1 MTKRRR
7 NWLAAVTVI
16 LFIGVL
22 LAGCWDYRELEKR
35 AIIVGIGVDE
45 LPPATSK
52 GKKMRMYQVLVQVVE
67 PAGAGGNMGAGGST
81 QATSRKAYTNIVITT
96 PSFSEG
102 IERIVS
108 LSDRIPNMA
117 HLQLIG
123 VGETLAK
130 NGINELYDFLTRLPQ
145 MRRHTEIIV
154 LDGPVSRFF
163 TTPSISQP
171 SPALHMAEMA
181 ANVQRTLVMP
191 ESNLGVVSKSVRGH
205 IPFILVTASLDE
217 NKNINMKQAAVFDR
231 QKMVGTLSTDQMQD
245 LSLLQNEIE
254 RGLLSF
260 PCSGGKKTGLQ
271 VLAGRS
277 RIEPAMRN
285 GRPHVTFKLSLQ
297 TELIEYQCLGA
308 SFDKQ
313 EQIRKA
319 ERLYGAELKKRL
331 ITTANKLKDKYKVD
345 VFRLT
350 TRLKNY
356 PDLYKAIRNDPKTF
370 MEQMVVDV
378 NVKLRIRTI
387 GSSLETPSLKVNP

>member
-7 NWLAAVTVI
+7 NWFAAVTVI
-16 LFIGVL
+16 LLIGLL

-35 AIIVGIGVDE
+35 AVIVGIGVDE
-45 LPPATSK
+45 LPPLTEK
-52 GKKMRMYQVLVQVVE
+52 GKQMRMYQILVQVVE
-67 PAGAGGNMGAGGST
+67 PAGAGGNLGSSGGT
-81 QATSRKAYTNIVITT
+81 EATSRKAYTNIVVTS
-96 PSFSEG
+96 PSFANA
-102 IERIVS
+102 IERTVA
-108 LSDRIPNMA
+108 LSDRIPNLA

-123 VGETLAK
+123 VGETMAK

-145 MRRHTEIIV
+145 MRRHTEIVV
-154 LDGPVSRFF
+154 LDGPISRFF
-163 TTPSISQP
+163 TTQSISQP
-171 SPALHMAEMA
+171 TPALHMSEMA
-181 ANVQRTLVMP
+181 ANVQQTLVMP
-191 ESNLGVVSKSVRGH
+191 DSNLGEVSKSVRGKM
-205 IPFILVTASLDE
+205 PFILIKASLDDS
-217 NKNINMKQAAVFDR
+217 NKISMRHAAVFTD
-231 QKMVGTLSTDQMQD
+231 QKMVGTLTTDEMQL
-245 LSLLQNEIE
+245 LSLLRNEIE

-260 PCSGGKKTGLQ
+260 PCSAGKRTSFQILG
-271 VLAGRS
+271 GRS
-277 RIEPAMRN
+277 KLEPVMKN
-285 GRPHVTFKLSLQ
+285 GRPHLTFELFLE
-297 TELIEYQCLGA
+297 TEMIEYQCLGA

-356 PDLYKAIRNDPKTF
+356 PDIHKALRNDPKTF

-387 GSSLETPSLKVNP
+387 GSSLETPSLQEKP

>member
-35 AIIVGIGVDE
+35 AVIVGIGVDE
-45 LPPATSK
+45 LPPATYK

-67 PAGAGGNMGAGGST
+67 PAGAGGNLGAGGST

-108 LSDRIPNMA
+108 LSDRIPNLA

-171 SPALHMAEMA
+171 TPALHMAEMA

-205 IPFILVTASLDE
+205 IPFILVTASLDK
-217 NKNINMKQAAVFDR
+217 NKKINMKQAAVFDR

-260 PCSGGKKTGLQ
+260 PCSGGKKAGLQ
-271 VLAGRS
+271 ILAGRS

-297 TELIEYQCLGA
+297 TGLIEYQCLGA
-308 SFDKQ
+308 SFSEP

-319 ERLYGAELKKRL
+319 ERWYGAMLKKRL
-331 ITTANKLKDKYKVD
+331 TATANKLKDKFKAD

-350 TRLKNY
+350 TRLKNH
-356 PDLYKAIRNDPKTF
+356 PDLYHALKRDPKTF

-378 NVKLRIRTI
+378 NVDLKIRTI
-387 GSSLETPSLKVNP
+387 GSSLKTPDRVSNP